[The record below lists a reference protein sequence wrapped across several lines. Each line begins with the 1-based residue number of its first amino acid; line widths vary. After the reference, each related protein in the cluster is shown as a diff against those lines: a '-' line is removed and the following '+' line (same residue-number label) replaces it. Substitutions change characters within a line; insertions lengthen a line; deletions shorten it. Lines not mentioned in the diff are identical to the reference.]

1 MKIALTATAP
11 SLEAEMESRFGR
23 SPYFILVDP
32 ETMEYD
38 ALENPAASAG
48 GGAGI
53 QAAQTVLD
61 HQAEAVISGN
71 IGPNAM
77 RVLQTAGV
85 KVFLGR
91 PALIKELVE
100 DYKQDKLS
108 PVDQANRPSHF
119 GMK

>member
-1 MKIALTATAP
+1 MRIALTATAT
-11 SLEAEMESRFGR
+11 SLEAEMEVRFGR

-53 QAAQTVLD
+53 QAAQTILD

-77 RVLQTAGV
+77 RVL
-85 KVFLGR
+85 
-91 PALIKELVE
+91 
-100 DYKQDKLS
+100 
-108 PVDQANRPSHF
+108 
-119 GMK
+119 

>member
-1 MKIALTATAP
+1 MKIALTATAS
-11 SLEAEMESRFGR
+11 SLKAEMESRFGR
-23 SPYFILVDP
+23 TPYFILVDP
-32 ETMEYD
+32 ETMEYET
-38 ALENPAASAG
+38 LKNPAASAG

-61 HQAEAVISGN
+61 HQAKAVISGN

-77 RVLQTAGV
+77 RVLQSAGV
-85 KVFLGR
+85 KVYLGK
-91 PALIKELVE
+91 PASVKELIE
-100 DYKQDKLS
+100 EYKQGKLS